1 MNISICRRCKSAHMG
16 KHRLAIF
23 GAKSCGKTEN
33 SLSAFLH
40 CWVWTNE
47 MTTAARVTQWQ
58 TAYSATS
65 SVARPQ
71 GLGSDLFPELH
82 FSLSLSLSPFLPYLS
97 VSLNPSSLFC
107 SYSETSVIES
117 LFYFVSCLTVWAASV
132 QVETSS
138 TEPVSPVL
146 LNRCLVHCFC
156 LYFVYCG
163 LSLGA
168 EDIVW
173 MESFLQIHQL
183 HQRLL
188 VITGASWEQLGGDND
203 WLEQ

>member
-1 MNISICRRCKSAHMG
+1 MTASQQWLRDFTPLSSLHFMNISICRRCKSAHMG

-23 GAKSCGKTEN
+23 GAKSCGKTEI

-47 MTTAARVTQWQ
+47 MTTAAQVTQWR

-82 FSLSLSLSPFLPYLS
+82 FSFSLGLSPFLPYLS

-107 SYSETSVIES
+107 SYSETSVFES
-117 LFYFVSCLTVWAASV
+117 LSFRKLLTVWDASA
-132 QVETSS
+132 QVDTSS
-138 TEPVSPVL
+138 MEPISPVL
-146 LNRCLVHCFC
+146 LNRC
-156 LYFVYCG
+156 
-163 LSLGA
+163 
-168 EDIVW
+168 
-173 MESFLQIHQL
+173 
-183 HQRLL
+183 
-188 VITGASWEQLGGDND
+188 
-203 WLEQ
+203 

>member
-23 GAKSCGKTEN
+23 GAKSCGKTEI

-47 MTTAARVTQWQ
+47 MTTAARVTQWR

-82 FSLSLSLSPFLPYLS
+82 FSLSLALSPFPSYLS
-97 VSLNPSSLFC
+97 VSLSPSSPFC
-107 SYSETSVIES
+107 SYLESSVIES
-117 LFYFVSCLTVWAASV
+117 LLFRKLPPASV

-138 TEPVSPVL
+138 AEPIAPVL
-146 LNRCLVHCFC
+146 LNRRLVHCFC
-156 LYFVYCG
+156 LYFVYCR
-163 LSLGA
+163 LSLGV